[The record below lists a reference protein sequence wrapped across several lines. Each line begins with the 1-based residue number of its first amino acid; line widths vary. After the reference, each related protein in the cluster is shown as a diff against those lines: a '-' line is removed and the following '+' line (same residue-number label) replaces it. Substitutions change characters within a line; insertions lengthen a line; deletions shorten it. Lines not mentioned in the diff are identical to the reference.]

1 MWMLIADWAAH
12 TLGPLAAAALLGG
25 VVGWERE
32 SQQKPAGVRT
42 NMLVAVGTASFMQL
56 VLSITEELSGRPSI
70 ELDPT
75 RLVQGVVQGIGF
87 LGTGVILRR
96 EGELHGVTTGAA
108 VWTVGAIGAAC
119 GAEKYG
125 LAIAAS
131 LLALAALWFVRR
143 FVRTPNPEN

>member
-1 MWMLIADWAAH
+1 MWTLFVDWCAE
-12 TLGPLAAAALLGG
+12 TLVPLAAAAVLGG

-42 NMLVAVGTASFMQL
+42 NMLVAVGTASFMHL
-56 VLSITEELSGRPSI
+56 VLEITEQLSGRPSV

-87 LGTGVILRR
+87 LGAGVILRR
-96 EGELHGVTTGAA
+96 EGELQGVTTGAA

-119 GAEKYG
+119 GAKEYG
-125 LAIAAS
+125 IAIAAS
-131 LLALAALWFVRR
+131 LLALVALWLVRR
-143 FVRTPNPEN
+143 VVHTPHPDN